1 MPYCTFCGKQCL
13 NTAGL
18 ERHIA
23 NAPNCKKASGE
34 VFNQYANNIWD
45 DVPANP
51 NHVEEQPA
59 DLPDF
64 EIFPELPDFQLEE
77 DIQIVEDVLHSEEN
91 NLPQQP
97 PPPPQHVPQ
106 PHPEHAT
113 VHVPNDE
120 GDRYIENFPKEY
132 RAGASWGQCKSL
144 F

>member
-1 MPYCTFCGKQCL
+1 M
-13 NTAGL
+13 
-18 ERHIA
+18 
-23 NAPNCKKASGE
+23 
-34 VFNQYANNIWD
+34 
-45 DVPANP
+45 
-51 NHVEEQPA
+51 EEQPA